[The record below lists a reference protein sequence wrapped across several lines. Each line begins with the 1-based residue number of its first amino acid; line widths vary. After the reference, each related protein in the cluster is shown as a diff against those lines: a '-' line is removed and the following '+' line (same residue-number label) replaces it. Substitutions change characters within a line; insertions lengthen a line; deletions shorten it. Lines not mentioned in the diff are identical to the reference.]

1 MKRFLCAIAIMA
13 IGICAVFAASG
24 GAGKKVKWEL
34 KDGTLTF
41 SGTGPMKN
49 FGKDRPWRTDM
60 VRAIVVCDGVTSL
73 GNNVARDCD
82 RLLTVEL
89 P

>member
-41 SGTGPMKN
+41 SGTGPMKRQ
-49 FGKDRPWRTDM
+49 RPPLAYRYGT
-60 VRAIVVCDGVTSL
+60 CDS
-73 GNNVARDCD
+73 CM
-82 RLLTVEL
+82 
-89 P
+89 